1 MAKATHF
8 STVTFELDQICEAAE
23 SVQSNILS
31 TGPHGSHVHKMGTAE
46 TPVDCYIEIFLS
58 RMLIGEHSRCYIE
71 RKTPKK
77 APIQFTIRIKKIQS
91 RRHLH
96 QLTFEELLKGAAE
109 YKERGVRMFKEWPM
123 HAHVY
128 FSRAYKMLTSV
139 PRYKY
144 IGLYTKEEDGIDGE
158 EVLAMLHTIRYNIA
172 ACLLLEERYGDV
184 VNLLQHEDDG
194 RSEKAMYRKAKALY
208 HLKRYE
214 EALGCYAI
222 VKWQGNPAMSA
233 LHKQIR
239 DMMSVEKDEYSK
251 IVKKMFQ

>member
-1 MAKATHF
+1 MVKATHF
-8 STVTFELDQICEAAE
+8 STVTFEVDQICKAAE
-23 SVQSNILS
+23 SVQSNILC
-31 TGPHGSHVHKMGTAE
+31 GPHGSHVHKMGTAE
-46 TPVDCYIEIFLS
+46 TPVDCYIEVFLS

-71 RKTPKK
+71 RKAPKK
-77 APIQFTIRIKKIQS
+77 PLQFTIRIKKIQS

-96 QLTFEELLKGAAE
+96 QLTHQELIQGAAE
-109 YKERGVRMFKEWPM
+109 YKERGVRMFKEWPLN
-123 HAHVY
+123 AHVY
-128 FSRAYKMLTSV
+128 FSRAYKMLTSF

-144 IGLYTKEEDGIDGE
+144 IGAYTKEEDNIDGE
-158 EVLAMLHTIRYNIA
+158 EVLALMHTIRYNIA
-172 ACLLLEERYGDV
+172 ACLLLEERYEDV

-222 VKWQGNPAMSA
+222 VKWQSNPAMSA

-239 DMMSVEKDEYSK
+239 DMMSAENDEYSK